1 MIEEKVMKTIKTV
14 LLVGALTIASS
25 GAFAQTIAPNV
36 GVDLGSPSYRAYQ
49 HDTALNAYDS
59 ADGVRSKGPAWAS
72 RFERKR
78 AWQARAAAESRAHEV
93 GALIVNGGGVDL
105 R

>member
-1 MIEEKVMKTIKTV
+1 MKTIKAV

-25 GAFAQTIAPNV
+25 SAFAQTIAPNV

-49 HDTALNAYDS
+49 QDNALKAYDS

-72 RFERKR
+72 RYEHRR
-78 AWQARAAAESRAHEV
+78 APTAAETRAHEI